1 MVHVA
6 ISDMIGSAMH
16 INLPKEMET
25 YLQSKVREGFYSNA
39 SEVIRDAVRR
49 MREEDDKLEALK
61 RAVRVGDEQLDRGE
75 GRPFSRELLDQIT
88 EAART
93 GARQGRKVGPD
104 VTP

>member
-1 MVHVA
+1 
-6 ISDMIGSAMH
+6 MH
-16 INLPKEMET
+16 INLTKEMET

-49 MREEDDKLEALK
+49 MREEDEKLEALK

-75 GRPFSRELLDQIT
+75 GRLYSRELLDT
-88 EAART
+88 MTKAARA

-104 VTP
+104 VAP